1 MTNWY
6 ELNANELIERQIA
19 NCTNEVS
26 PQCTVVADKG
36 EDEEDEEQEARHTCS
51 QREIVESMLKTCR
64 LARTRTTHENETLIA
79 SRFNQTPVGGLCQR
93 VDVGRHILGFAAA
106 EHGNNLRIETD
117 NETAR

>member
-19 NCTNEVS
+19 IAHKRGQ
-26 PQCTVVADKG
+26 PTVHSG
-36 EDEEDEEQEARHTCS
+36 SRQRGRRRWNNSQERHTCS
-51 QREIVESMLKTCR
+51 QREIVESMLEACR